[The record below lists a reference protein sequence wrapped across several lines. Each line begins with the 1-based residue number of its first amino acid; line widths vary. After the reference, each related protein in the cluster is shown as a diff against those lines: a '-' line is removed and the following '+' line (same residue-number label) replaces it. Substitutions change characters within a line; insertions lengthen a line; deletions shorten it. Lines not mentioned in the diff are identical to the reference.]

1 MAASRGHTLKALLG
15 FHESRVFGGGKQMM
29 TADELQGLITSLEV
43 LAANGFGTMKE
54 EIKICQYILNF
65 GGSAV

>member
-1 MAASRGHTLKALLG
+1 
-15 FHESRVFGGGKQMM
+15 MM